1 MGHYLDNHLS
11 DCCCRPNYMWIDDNE
26 CGSRISRWSMCEID
40 GLIDW
45 LIIESNWMKCSANF
59 NLFYR
64 KRRRYSLWHLRF
76 ALIMTALV
84 STTYWL
90 TILTARTCLGKY
102 PFKSFTWFV
111 NKLWIQ
117 QQVTGCQSLS
127 YLPLDLSSSTKLDTR
142 ECISKL
148 VVYPVYQSP
157 IPPSPLSPLPLATRL
172 SMRSTWSSR
181 FFYWH
186 CRQAEKLKYLDKP
199 KGVARNKDENNNN
212 NNNKNVRW
220 EQVMFGYV

>member
-1 MGHYLDNHLS
+1 MSAGAGFH
-11 DCCCRPNYMWIDDNE
+11 DDR
-26 CGSRISRWSMCEID
+26 CVRLM
-40 GLIDW
+40 DW

-111 NKLWIQ
+111 NKLWLQ

-157 IPPSPLSPLPLATRL
+157 VPPSPLSPIPSASRHSPLYAVYVVL
-172 SMRSTWSSR
+172 SLLLLTL
-181 FFYWH
+181 
-186 CRQAEKLKYLDKP
+186 QAGRE
-199 KGVARNKDENNNN
+199 AQIFR
-212 NNNKNVRW
+212 
-220 EQVMFGYV
+220 